1 MHAIEHQLLA
11 VNGISLSLYSCGPV
25 DGPAVWLLHGFPE
38 CWLSWRK
45 QMPALAAAG
54 YRVCVPEMR
63 GYGRSSCPE
72 PVADYDLL
80 TLCADIQCAMEVL
93 GHKQVCMV
101 GHDWG
106 APVAWHLALLEPERV
121 RAVVGMSVPFG
132 GRPKQ
137 PIIETLQR
145 VYADRFNY
153 ILYFQQPG
161 VAERELDADIPRTLR
176 LMMHNWSAAVGKQ
189 LFWQEKP
196 VTAGLLNGLQE
207 VDQPPAWCEPEAFAG
222 YVATYAE
229 HGFRGPLNWYRNFAR
244 NWQRT
249 EHLQGAC
256 IQQPALFLLG
266 DQDPVGVLEAY
277 TIEQM
282 PKVVSHLRQHVLDD
296 CGHWLQC
303 EAPEQV
309 NVQLLA
315 FLAEHFPAPQP
326 VIG

>member
-11 VNGISLSLYSCGPV
+11 VNGISLSLYSCGPGE
-25 DGPAVWLLHGFPE
+25 GPVVWLLHGFPE

-45 QMPALAAAG
+45 QIPALAAAG
-54 YRVCVPEMR
+54 YRVLVAEMR
-63 GYGRSSCPE
+63 GYGRSSSPQA
-72 PVADYDLL
+72 VTDFDLL
-80 TLCADIQCAMEVL
+80 TLCADVQCAMDAL
-93 GHKQVCMV
+93 GQQQVCMV

-121 RAVVGMSVPFG
+121 KAVVGMSVPFG

-137 PIIETLQR
+137 PIIDTLKR
-145 VYADRFNY
+145 VYAERFNY

-176 LMMHNWSAAVGKQ
+176 LMMLNWSAAVGKQ

-196 VTAGLLNGLQE
+196 VSCGLLDGLQE

-222 YVATYAE
+222 YVDTYRE
-229 HGFRGPLNWYRNFAR
+229 HGFRGPLNWYRNFER

-249 EHLQGAC
+249 APLQGAS

-277 TIEQM
+277 TIQQM
-282 PKVVSHLRQHVLDD
+282 PNVVSNLRQHVLED

-309 NVQLLA
+309 NAQLLG
-315 FLAEHFPAPQP
+315 FLDEHFPALPP